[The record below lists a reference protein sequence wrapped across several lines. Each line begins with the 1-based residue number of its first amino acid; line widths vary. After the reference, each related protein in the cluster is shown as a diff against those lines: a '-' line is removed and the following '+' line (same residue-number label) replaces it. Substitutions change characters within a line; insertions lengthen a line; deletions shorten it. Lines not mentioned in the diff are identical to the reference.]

1 MASYSELQTKLYK
14 IRGSHEPPNEKTKKL
29 HDLVDEVRDTATQL
43 GEVASAL
50 ILEGK
55 EEQGFKMQ
63 QASRQVLELN
73 VEIRELISELE

>member
-1 MASYSELQTKLYK
+1 MASYSELKTKLSK
-14 IRGSHEPPNEKTKKL
+14 IRSSHEPPSQKTKKL
-29 HDLVDEVRDTATQL
+29 HDLADEVRGTATQL

-63 QASRQVLELN
+63 QASRKILELN
-73 VEIRELISELE
+73 VEIRGLISELQ